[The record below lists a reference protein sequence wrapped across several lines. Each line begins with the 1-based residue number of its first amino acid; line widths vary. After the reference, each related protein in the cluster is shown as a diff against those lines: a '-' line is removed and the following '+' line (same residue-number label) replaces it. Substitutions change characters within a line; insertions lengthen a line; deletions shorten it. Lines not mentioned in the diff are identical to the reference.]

1 MFVLP
6 AIAATF
12 MSAGC
17 GESEEERIQQVVREY
32 HRATIDGDADKACA
46 LTAPEMFAG
55 TGATCE
61 DFVRINSLPNRHELG
76 LRLATGD
83 YVVTVDGDR
92 ATAKGHNLGVF
103 SLKKDDEDWKLTGAR

>member
-1 MFVLP
+1 VFVLP
-6 AIAATF
+6 AIAAIF

-17 GESEEERIQQVVREY
+17 GESDEERIQEVVRQY
-32 HRATIDGDADKACA
+32 NRASLDGDADKACA

-61 DFVRINSLPNRHELG
+61 DIVRINSLPNRRQQG
-76 LRLATGD
+76 MRLATGD

-92 ATAKGHNLGVF
+92 ATAQGHNLGVF
-103 SLKKDDEDWKLTGAR
+103 SLKKDDEDWKLTGVR